1 MCTIPMGLIF
11 GVRVEVGDVW
21 VVSFVLG
28 RIVGNQPGPDWQEVV
43 QDLSQDRL
51 SFISKLCCFG
61 DLSLEVL
68 QGERYLAAGFKA

>member
-1 MCTIPMGLIF
+1 MYTIPMCLIF
-11 GVRVEVGDVW
+11 RVQVEVGDVG

-43 QDLSQDRL
+43 QDLRRSL
-51 SFISKLCCFG
+51 EFHG
-61 DLSLEVL
+61 DLSLEVM